1 MGPCLP
7 AIQQQHAVDMSVYT
21 FLEID
26 VNAQVE
32 ELRTYL
38 KEVGAEIS
46 LERSP
51 KGLEDDLHK
60 IIGVCDTC
68 FSSEATEAEVE
79 ALLNSIVSVLIVVP
93 AGEKTES
100 LILAFCEK
108 LAKAPSNRL
117 GSVCLRV
124 LNLLFNALPDNL
136 GVRYHVYYTMVQ
148 VFGQITHVFQS
159 CEKMRSTLNTA
170 QPAPS
175 TEQMQ
180 QLLRLLHQTLIA
192 NKHSEDAS
200 KVMIELLG
208 TYTTENASQARE
220 DAHRCIIA
228 SLADPTTYIMDH
240 LLTLKPVKFL
250 EGELIHDLL
259 TIFVSEKL
267 PGYIHFYNN
276 HKEFISSIGLE
287 HEANVRKMRLLTFIQ
302 MAENQSEMSFEV
314 LMQELQLNSDQVE
327 GFIIESL
334 KTKLVSARM
343 DQNQRKVYVTSR
355 IHRTFGRTQWQ
366 TLHDTLTGWKTQLST
381 VKESMQAIV
390 TVPVVTAK

>member
-1 MGPCLP
+1 
-7 AIQQQHAVDMSVYT
+7 MSVYT

-26 VNAQVE
+26 VNSQVE
-32 ELRTYL
+32 ELRAYL
-38 KEVGAEIS
+38 KEVGAEIAV
-46 LERSP
+46 ERSP

-60 IIGVCDTC
+60 IIGVCDTA
-68 FSSEATEAEVE
+68 FSSEATEPEVP
-79 ALLNSIVSVLIVVP
+79 V
-93 AGEKTES
+93 GDKTES

-117 GSVCLRV
+117 GHVCLRV
-124 LNLLFNALPDNL
+124 LNLLFHALPENL

-148 VFGQITHVFQS
+148 VSGQIGQIQAVYQ
-159 CEKMRSTLNTA
+159 CAERMRSTLNTA
-170 QPAPS
+170 QPPPS

-180 QLLRLLHQTLIA
+180 QLLRLLHQTLLA
-192 NKHSEDAS
+192 NKISEDAS

-276 HKEFISSIGLE
+276 HKDYEFYHWLMYMCVVAPQGLD
-287 HEANVRKMRLLTFIQ
+287 HEANVRKMRLLTFMQ
-302 MAENQSEMSFEV
+302 MAET
-314 LMQELQLNSDQVE
+314 
-327 GFIIESL
+327 L

-343 DQNQRKVYVTSR
+343 DQSQHKVFVSSR
-355 IHRTFGRTQWQ
+355 VHRTFGRNQWQ
-366 TLHDTLTGWKTQLST
+366 ALHETLTGWRTNLT
-381 VKESMQAIV
+381 LVKDSMQAIV
-390 TVPVVTAK
+390 TAPIGGSK

>member
-1 MGPCLP
+1 GVV
-7 AIQQQHAVDMSVYT
+7 AEVATHVNMSVYT

-32 ELRTYL
+32 ELRAYL
-38 KEVGAEIS
+38 NEVGAEIS
-46 LERSP
+46 KERSS

-60 IIGVCDTC
+60 IIGVCDTA

-93 AGEKTES
+93 VGEKTES

-117 GSVCLRV
+117 GHVCLRV
-124 LNLLFNALPDNL
+124 LNLLFHALPENL

-148 VFGQITHVFQS
+148 VSGQIGQIQAVYQS
-159 CEKMRSTLNTA
+159 AEKMRCTLNTA
-170 QPAPS
+170 QPPPS

-180 QLLRLLHQTLIA
+180 QLLRLLHQTLLA
-192 NKHSEDAS
+192 NKISEDAS

-276 HKEFISSIGLE
+276 HKEFISSIGLD
-287 HEANVRKMRLLTFIQ
+287 HEANVRKMRLLTFMQ
-302 MAENQSEMSFEV
+302 MAESQSEMSFEV
-314 LMQELQLNSDQVE
+314 IMQELQLGPEEVE
-327 GFIIESL
+327 GFIIEAL

-343 DQNQRKVYVTSR
+343 DQSQHKVYVSSR
-355 IHRTFGRTQWQ
+355 VHRTFGRNQWQ
-366 TLHDTLTGWKTQLST
+366 ALHDTLTSWRANLSL
-381 VKESMQAIV
+381 VKDSMQAIV
-390 TVPVVTAK
+390 SAPIGGSK

>member
-1 MGPCLP
+1 
-7 AIQQQHAVDMSVYT
+7 MSVYT

-26 VNAQVE
+26 VNSQIE
-32 ELRTYL
+32 ELRAHL

-46 LERSP
+46 MERSV

-68 FSSEATEAEVE
+68 FSADCSEHDIEV
-79 ALLNSIVSVLIVVP
+79 LLNSIVSVPV
-93 AGEKTES
+93 GEKTES

-124 LNLLFNALPDNL
+124 LNLLFQALPENL

-148 VFGQITHVFQS
+148 VSGQIGMIDSVYQS
-159 CEKMRSTLNTA
+159 VEKLRATLNTA
-170 QPAPS
+170 QPPPS

-180 QLLRLLHQTLIA
+180 QLFRLLHQTLLQ
-192 NKHSEDAS
+192 NKLSDKAS
-200 KVMIELLG
+200 KLMIELLG

-228 SLADPTTYIMDH
+228 SLADPHTYIMDH
-240 LLTLKPVKFL
+240 LLSLKPVKFL

-267 PGYIHFYNN
+267 PGYLDFYSN
-276 HKEFISSIGLE
+276 HKEFISSIGLD
-287 HEANVRKMRLLTFIQ
+287 HEANIRKMRLLTFVQ
-302 MAENQSEMSFEV
+302 MSETNSEMSFD
-314 LMQELQLNSDQVE
+314 LIQQELQLGQDEVE
-327 GFIIESL
+327 EFIISVAL
-334 KTKLVSARM
+334 KTRLVTARM
-343 DQNQRKVYVTSR
+343 DQSQRKVFITSVV
-355 IHRTFGRTQWQ
+355 HRTFGKIQWQ
-366 TLHDTLTGWKTQLST
+366 VLKDTLSQWKNNLTL
-381 VKESMQAIV
+381 VKESMHTIV
-390 TVPVVTAK
+390 TAPLTPPAP